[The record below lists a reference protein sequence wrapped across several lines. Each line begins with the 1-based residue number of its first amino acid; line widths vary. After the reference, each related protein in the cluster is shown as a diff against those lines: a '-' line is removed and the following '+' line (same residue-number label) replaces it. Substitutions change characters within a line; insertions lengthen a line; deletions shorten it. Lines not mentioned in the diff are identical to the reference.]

1 MNMELVQRL
10 HPRPPLRRE
19 TAQTDLVTC
28 SLCLRV
34 LRDSEWVEAE
44 RAIRET
50 RSFDLESPPR
60 MQSAVCDV
68 CAGSIFRRRSQAGG
82 LSAA

>member
-1 MNMELVQRL
+1 MNTELVQHIR
-10 HPRPPLRRE
+10 PRPPLREPAR
-19 TAQTDLVTC
+19 TDLVTC

-34 LRDSEWVEAE
+34 QCDSEWVEAE

-50 RSFDLESPPR
+50 RSFELESPPR
-60 MQSAVCDV
+60 MQPAVCDV
-68 CAGSIFRRRSQAGG
+68 CAGSIFRRRFQADG